1 MKLKKYR
8 HDIYILQW
16 IYKIS
21 VRCVQCSR
29 SRCACLGICEWMCP
43 RCLVLCLLPWLHPHT
58 ASVPTQF
65 TRSGEKPNSASHH
78 DTILVTVNWAWRKY
92 LIGWWG
98 RPEDEPMREAPPVYR
113 WLPGTIVGTRS
124 DSQEEEREKKT
135 TMHHCCFCSH
145 AEWHCQLDS
154 WLPWWTRDVY
164 IPCPS
169 TDKGI
174 GSCFNYLQLASGSS
188 IRFSEE
194 KHRIYSSVTDSSGA
208 LVLAGKKKHI
218 SISVKR
224 FGS

>member
-1 MKLKKYR
+1 MEPRKYR

-16 IYKIS
+16 IYMIS
-21 VRCVQCSR
+21 VRCVQYSQ
-29 SRCACLGICEWMCP
+29 SRCTCLGIGEWMCP

-58 ASVPTQF
+58 ASV
-65 TRSGEKPNSASHH
+65 SHSASHH
-78 DTILVTVNWAWRKY
+78 DTILVMVNWTWEKY

-124 DSQEEEREKKT
+124 NSQEEEREKTT

-145 AEWHCQLDS
+145 AVWHCQLDS

-174 GSCFNYLQLASGSS
+174 GSCCINYLESM
-188 IRFSEE
+188 
-194 KHRIYSSVTDSSGA
+194 HRHLQFDSQRKNIEYT
-208 LVLAGKKKHI
+208 VLLQIAPVPSCLQGKKKHI